1 MKIKFLS
8 IALFFVLVS
17 ATSCKKAIEA
27 IKEQLVVDA
36 ITDGIWT
43 VTKFT
48 EAGTNKTSD
57 YTG

>member
-27 IKEQLVVDA
+27 IKEQQKQIEQQSNRIATLE
-36 ITDGIWT
+36 
-43 VTKFT
+43 K
-48 EAGTNKTSD
+48 NK
-57 YTG
+57 